1 MQETGGIVSLVRRRI
16 IQRIVHCNRVR
27 TVIFAMLAL
36 ALNGVPAMAQTSYSQ
51 PKLQAAVR
59 VLSADPTGTLRD
71 PCDRVLEEMSKTKD
85 LIDQGFT
92 NMGGLLQNWGAT
104 AVTTCSAMAQS
115 TCEMAY
121 PPPQSPAGQRIAAA
135 CRIFQSAQ

>member
-1 MQETGGIVSLVRRRI
+1 MRAGCNGMQWHRHERKSIMQETGGIVSLVRRRI

-71 PCDRVLEEMSKTKD
+71 P
-85 LIDQGFT
+85 
-92 NMGGLLQNWGAT
+92 
-104 AVTTCSAMAQS
+104 
-115 TCEMAY
+115 
-121 PPPQSPAGQRIAAA
+121 
-135 CRIFQSAQ
+135 